1 MSAIKESQE
10 QGTNSVAATKKKI
23 KSAEVCKESTTSD
36 NKGNGAAEA
45 TQAHFTE
52 VTDTL
57 DEAVCFSQPQALL

>member
-23 KSAEVCKESTTSD
+23 ESAEVCKESTTSD
-36 NKGNGAAEA
+36 NKGNDAAGA

-57 DEAVCFSQPQALL
+57 DEAMCFSQPQASL